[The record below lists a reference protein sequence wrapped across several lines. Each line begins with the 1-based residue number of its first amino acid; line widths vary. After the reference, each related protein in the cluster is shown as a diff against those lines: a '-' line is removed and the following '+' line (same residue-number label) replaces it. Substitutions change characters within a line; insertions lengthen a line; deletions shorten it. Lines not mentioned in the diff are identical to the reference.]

1 MLLTAGPYL
10 IEVTKE
16 REVKKKRKERLTAES
31 YSGIHLL
38 SSPGSPV
45 SFLFLHL
52 IFHMPLE
59 HAQELQNHTLTV
71 AMALS
76 SSFGSFPTGTMI
88 ILTHSE
94 NGWIACPAAVWYW
107 MHDKSLAE
115 WSTLYGLLW
124 QLRCCSSW
132 ICGHY
137 TGSGLTRPLPWE
149 VDLQHLATTLSTSQA
164 FVVRIMFFYLICVS
178 FWSVFTTCT
187 WGTWWTTMIFLTSCH
202 LTRREETQ
210 RIKVGSKFD

>member
-1 MLLTAGPYL
+1 MEGENEGEGKTHG
-10 IEVTKE
+10 
-16 REVKKKRKERLTAES
+16 RKLF
-31 YSGIHLL
+31 GHLPL
-38 SSPGSPV
+38 STSGSPV
-45 SFLFLHL
+45 SFLFLRL

-59 HAQELQNHTLTV
+59 HAQEPQNHALTV

-88 ILTHSE
+88 ILTHRE
-94 NGWIACPAAVWYW
+94 NWWIACPAAVWMYW

-115 WSTLYGLLW
+115 WSALCGLLW
-124 QLRCCSSW
+124 HLRCRSSW

-149 VDLQHLATTLSTSQA
+149 VDLQHLTTNHTVNFTSFCRQNNV
-164 FVVRIMFFYLICVS
+164 FDLICVS

-202 LTRREETQ
+202 LFDRTRREETQ
-210 RIKVGSKFD
+210 RQG